1 MNPLGRKLSGLKRRL
16 SFLRPFGGK
25 RAKLEPWLSLSL
37 TLTLWLSFSLSLSA
51 ARPKVALVL
60 GGGGAKG
67 GAEVGALKVIE
78 QTGIKPDIIV
88 GTSIGAIVGGLYAA
102 GYTAAELESMFC
114 EQEWLSLLTDRRE
127 DLSGEPYTEKNGV
140 TYIFGF
146 PVIDTN
152 SSQFGLLGGGK
163 VETVLDSMLNERG
176 CARFECLPVA
186 FRCVAVELP
195 SAEEVVLSQG
205 SLSRAIRAS
214 MAIPGVFKP
223 VVIDNRRLVDG
234 GMMNNLPVDVARDM
248 GADIVIAIDLQ
259 QEKPRN
265 KEQSSSPLTSIAD
278 FVGLGGI
285 ANWVF
290 SRPDITKYNANRQE
304 ADIYINPS
312 LPDYEASSFGNENM
326 RRMITIG
333 QKAALEQ
340 APRLRALVSH

>member
-1 MNPLGRKLSGLKRRL
+1 MSPYRSAIRRL
-16 SFLRPFGGK
+16 LLLALAF
-25 RAKLEPWLSLSL
+25 SL
-37 TLTLWLSFSLSLSA
+37 TFSLYA
-51 ARPKVALVL
+51 ARPKIGLVL

-67 GAEVGALKVIE
+67 GAEVGALKIIE
-78 QTGIKPDIIV
+78 AAGIKPDLIV

-102 GYTAAELESMFC
+102 GYSSAELETMFC

-127 DLSGEPYTEKNGV
+127 DLSGEPYAQQDGV

-146 PVIDTN
+146 PVLDTN

-163 VETVLDSMLNERG
+163 VESVLDSMLSARG
-176 CARFECLPVA
+176 HTKFETLPVP
-186 FRCVAVELP
+186 FRCVAAELP
-195 SAEEVVLSQG
+195 SAEEVVLSKG

-214 MAIPGVFKP
+214 MAIPGIFKP
-223 VVIDNRRLVDG
+223 VVIEGRRLVDG
-234 GMMNNLPVDVARDM
+234 GMLNNLPVDVARDM

-278 FVGLGGI
+278 LVGLGGI
-285 ANWVF
+285 ANWVL
-290 SRPDITKYNANRQE
+290 SRPDITKYNANREE

-333 QKAALEQ
+333 EKAAFEQ
-340 APRLRALVSH
+340 LNRLRSIRPASDQ

>member
-1 MNPLGRKLSGLKRRL
+1 MKPLRTAICRL
-16 SFLRPFGGK
+16 LLLTLAF
-25 RAKLEPWLSLSL
+25 SL
-37 TLTLWLSFSLSLSA
+37 TFNLYA
-51 ARPKVALVL
+51 ARPKIGLVL

-78 QTGIKPDIIV
+78 AAGIKPDIIV

-102 GYTAAELESMFC
+102 GYTPAELEAMFC

-127 DLSGEPYTEKNGV
+127 DLSGEPYTQQDGV

-146 PVIDTN
+146 PVLDTN

-163 VETVLDSMLNERG
+163 VEAVLDSMLSVRG
-176 CARFECLPVA
+176 VTKFESLPVP
-186 FRCVAVELP
+186 FYCVAAEFP
-195 SAEEVVLSQG
+195 SAEEVVLSRG

-214 MAIPGVFKP
+214 MAIPGIFKP
-223 VVIDNRRLVDG
+223 VSIDGKRLVDG
-234 GMMNNLPVDVARDM
+234 GMLNNLPVDVARDM
-248 GADIVIAIDLQ
+248 GADVVIAIDLQ

-265 KEQSSSPLTSIAD
+265 KEQSNSTITSIAD
-278 FVGLGGI
+278 LVGLGGI
-285 ANWVF
+285 ANWVL
-290 SRPDITKYNANRQE
+290 SRPDITKYNANRQD

-333 QKAALEQ
+333 EKAALEQ
-340 APRLRALVSH
+340 GSRLRALVSR